1 MRQMGKISSWNDEK
15 GYGFITPIG
24 GGDSVFFHV
33 SSVADRLRPTGSEV
47 VRYELGKDARGRAC
61 AIRVVLAARGP
72 QTAEFRSLDRPALIA
87 VTLLGVLIALGVAFG
102 RTPAPVLLVYVAAS
116 ILSFLLYR
124 ADKTA
129 ALRGRWRVPE
139 ANFHLLALLGGWP
152 GALLAQRMFRH
163 KNRKPEF
170 QAFFWFTVI
179 TNLVGLAAYSS
190 PRLWEALL
198 TLFGR

>member
-1 MRQMGKISSWNDEK
+1 MCR
-15 GYGFITPIG
+15 
-24 GGDSVFFHV
+24 V
-33 SSVADRLRPTGSEV
+33 SPVECARRVRKSFD
-47 VRYELGKDARGRAC
+47 VRYELGTDARGRAR
-61 AIRVVLAARGP
+61 ATKVVLTARGP
-72 QTAEFRSLDRPALIA
+72 QAAELRSLDRAALIA
-87 VTLLGVLIALGVAFG
+87 VTLLGILIALGVAFG
-102 RTPAPVLLVYVAAS
+102 RTPAPILPVYLVAS

-129 ALRGRWRVPE
+129 ALRGRWRIPE

-190 PRLWEALL
+190 PNSWRAVMTLL
-198 TLFGR
+198 GR